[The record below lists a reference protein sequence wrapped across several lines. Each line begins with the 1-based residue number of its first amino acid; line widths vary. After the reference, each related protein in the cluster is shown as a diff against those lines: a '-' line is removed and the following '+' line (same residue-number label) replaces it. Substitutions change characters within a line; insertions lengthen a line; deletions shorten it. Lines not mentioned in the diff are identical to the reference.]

1 MDLKSQNI
9 LLNRDQTVAK
19 IADVGLSRGLQSS
32 ISNLS
37 VGTLEYSAPEVLL
50 GRYCNEKVGMG
61 MHSVGMLL
69 ECVQCVCTLD
79 TWPIMVLASYSML
92 LTFGLLRPLPDAS
105 GGYHYLCCNCTSVQA
120 DVFSYGVILWELV
133 THEQPM
139 RGSLRDCKVPQE
151 CPKAVDKLID
161 SCMREEPEGRPS
173 AKEICETI
181 RQWQHAMFAKR
192 QSNQNA
198 ADALAS
204 D

>member
-61 MHSVGMLL
+61 IHSVGMLL

-79 TWPIMVLASYSML
+79 TWPIMVLASNSML
-92 LTFGLLRPLPDAS
+92 LTFSLLRPLRDAS
-105 GGYHYLCCNCTSVQA
+105 GGYDYLCGMLHHVVAVLLCRLTYSAMVSFFGSWLHMSSLCVVVSETARSHKSAQKQLTS
-120 DVFSYGVILWELV
+120 
-133 THEQPM
+133 
-139 RGSLRDCKVPQE
+139 SLIPACK
-151 CPKAVDKLID
+151 KTRK
-161 SCMREEPEGRPS
+161 
-173 AKEICETI
+173 
-181 RQWQHAMFAKR
+181 
-192 QSNQNA
+192 
-198 ADALAS
+198 
-204 D
+204 